1 MIIKYESNKLEYHNF
16 PLFAIKTTPVII
28 ITVAIIICGV
38 LASLSIAHPK
48 ITATTGL
55 TYAKVLAN
63 DADVFLR
70 TQKNPAHPTEP
81 TVMRY
86 NSEVMD
92 GIEIED
98 T

>member
-1 MIIKYESNKLEYHNF
+1 MRTYNF
-16 PLFAIKTTPVII
+16 PLFGTKTTPVII

-38 LASLSIAHPK
+38 IASLSTAHPK

-70 TQKNPAHPTEP
+70 TQKNPAHPAEP

-86 NSEVMD
+86 SSEIMD
-92 GIEIED
+92 GIEIAD

>member
-55 TYAKVLAN
+55 VGK
-63 DADVFLR
+63 
-70 TQKNPAHPTEP
+70 
-81 TVMRY
+81 
-86 NSEVMD
+86 SI
-92 GIEIED
+92 G
-98 T
+98 